1 MREAANVASEHEVR
15 ISDHDRNEVIDQLRA
30 FTGDGRLTLDE
41 FEERVEIV
49 LAARTRSELE
59 PALADLPPVPLT
71 IDQRPA
77 PPAPAA
83 GDAPPQ
89 GKARWIVSVMGGSD
103 RKGRWRISR
112 RTNVVAVMGGASL
125 DLRQA
130 VFESSVVDITCVS
143 VMGGVDVIV
152 PEGVPVDF
160 DGFILMGGRDE
171 RVADVPTLPG
181 APLVRVRAYGMWGGV
196 TVKSKPPP
204 GTRRPRSRG
213 RGRSRA
219 DSPDDPPPRSF
230 TNDVPPPPPPPPL
243 TPGTPP
249 LVHLPPNDLSV
260 PVPVVPE
267 GVPRSRPSRRSGGC
281 RPVLPAPARDPMR
294 LRHPSGSVGT
304 NGTSSNGSTDH
315 GFGTL
320 TIVATDIVGSTSLAE
335 RMGDQRWLT
344 VLRAHNAAVRE
355 QIARHHG
362 TEIKQSGDGFIA
374 TFRSSRDAVRT
385 AVAIRR
391 SVGSLDSPSL
401 DAPLELR
408 IGVHAGELEHDGAD
422 VYGVNVSTAC
432 RIAGAAAPGEILVS
446 GVVRELANSTSD
458 LAFGES
464 REVVLAGRSFPL
476 RVHAA
481 YG

>member
-1 MREAANVASEHEVR
+1 
-15 ISDHDRNEVIDQLRA
+15 
-30 FTGDGRLTLDE
+30 
-41 FEERVEIV
+41 
-49 LAARTRSELE
+49 
-59 PALADLPPVPLT
+59 
-71 IDQRPA
+71 
-77 PPAPAA
+77 
-83 GDAPPQ
+83 
-89 GKARWIVSVMGGSD
+89 MGGSD
-103 RKGRWRISR
+103 RKGRWHISR
-112 RTNVVAVMGGASL
+112 RTNVVAVMGGAAL

-130 VFESSVVDITCVS
+130 VFESSVVDITCVA

-160 DGFILMGGRDE
+160 DGFVLMGGRDE
-171 RVADVPTLPG
+171 RLADVPTLPG

-204 GTRRPRSRG
+204 GTRKPRSRG

-219 DSPDDPPPRSF
+219 AQ
-230 TNDVPPPPPPPPL
+230 
-243 TPGTPP
+243 PGRPAAA
-249 LVHLPPNDLSV
+249 LVHPRRPAAPATAAPAHPGDATPRPPAAER
-260 PVPVVPE
+260 PVH
-267 GVPRSRPSRRSGGC
+267 PRARDPAVRPAAGRCRADASRRSEPPETPDG
-281 RPVLPAPARDPMR
+281 P
-294 LRHPSGSVGT
+294 VGT
-304 NGTSSNGSTDH
+304 NGATNNGTDDH
-315 GFGTL
+315 EFGTL
-320 TIVATDIVGSTSLAE
+320 TILATDIVGSTSLAE

-355 QIARHHG
+355 QISRHHG

-391 SVGSLDSPSL
+391 SVGSLDEPAL
-401 DAPLELR
+401 ETPLTLR

-432 RIAGAAAPGEILVS
+432 RIAGAASPGEILVS
-446 GVVRELANSTSD
+446 GVVRELADSTSD
-458 LAFGES
+458 LTFGES
-464 REVVLAGRSFPL
+464 REVVLAGRSYPL

>member
-1 MREAANVASEHEVR
+1 MREASNVASEHEVR
-15 ISDHDRNEVIDQLRA
+15 ISDRDRNEVIDQLRA

-41 FEERVEIV
+41 FEERVEVV
-49 LAARTRSELE
+49 LTARTRSELA
-59 PALADLPPVPLT
+59 PALADLPPVPLS
-71 IDQRPA
+71 IDERPP
-77 PPAPAA
+77 PPAPQHPA
-83 GDAPPQ
+83 GDTRPPD
-89 GKARWIVSVMGGSD
+89 KARWIVSVMGGSD
-103 RKGRWRISR
+103 RKGRWHISR
-112 RTNVVAVMGGASL
+112 RTNVVAVMGGAAL

-130 VFESSVVDITCVS
+130 VFESSVVDITCVA

-160 DGFILMGGRDE
+160 DGFVLMGGRDE
-171 RVADVPTLPG
+171 RLADVPTLPG
-181 APLVRVRAYGMWGGV
+181 APLVRVRAYGLWGGV

-204 GTRRPRSRG
+204 GTRKPRSRG
-213 RGRSRA
+213 RGRSRSH
-219 DSPDDPPPRSF
+219 SPDDPPPRSF
-230 TNDVPPPPPPPPL
+230 THDVPPHPPPPLPL

-249 LVHLPPNDLSV
+249 LVHLPPNDLSI
-260 PVPVVPE
+260 PVPVIPPFGRPQQGRADPRAESEPPE
-267 GVPRSRPSRRSGGC
+267 PSR
-281 RPVLPAPARDPMR
+281 A
-294 LRHPSGSVGT
+294 SVGT
-304 NGTSSNGSTDH
+304 NGATNNGDH
-315 GFGTL
+315 GHEFGTL
-320 TIVATDIVGSTSLAE
+320 TILATDIVGSTSLAE

-344 VLRAHNAAVRE
+344 VLQAHNAAVRE
-355 QIARHHG
+355 QISRHHG

-391 SVGSLDSPSL
+391 SVGSLDEPSL
-401 DAPLELR
+401 ETPLTLR

-446 GVVRELANSTSD
+446 GVVRELADSTSD
-458 LAFGES
+458 LTFGES
-464 REVVLAGRSFPL
+464 REVVLAGRSYPL